1 MKRAVNSLLKN
12 IDRISLIRNGV
23 LLIGATNHPQL
34 LDEAAWR
41 RFDEIV
47 EFSLP
52 DREMRLQILKN
63 ITASIDC
70 HCDYGLLADQ
80 TEGFSGADLRIMVK
94 EALLSALIEGRS
106 DVIDSDIERGI
117 VLVSNRGAV
126 RRQNW
131 L

>member
-1 MKRAVNSLLKN
+1 

-34 LDEAAWR
+34 LDEAACR

-52 DREMRLQILKN
+52 EREMRAQIIRN
-63 ITASIDC
+63 ITGSIDC
-70 HCDYGLLADQ
+70 QCDYGTVADN
-80 TEGFSGADLRIMVK
+80 TEGFSGADLRIMIK

-106 DVIDSDIERGI
+106 HITDCDIEQGI
-117 VLVSNRGAV
+117 ILVSNRGAV